1 MTRLITLTASA
12 ALISGVASAQ
22 ERTGTT
28 IYMVGSSTVF
38 PFSEYVMDKFA
49 SETGY
54 DRPTNFSTGT
64 GGGNKIFCKG
74 IGAEHP
80 DLSGASSRWNEKR
93 FVQCDAGGIPRQEDG
108 GYTEMNI
115 GFDGITLFNSVDEA
129 PLEFD
134 RAGLAL
140 ALTTVDASECGYEG
154 EVPNITVL
162 GPPESSG
169 TRAAFAELVIE
180 AGFEEAGCPEEIVDS
195 FADVFDVGGA
205 YIEGGENDSAMVDEV
220 AETAGLIG
228 IAGYSFLSN
237 NLDQI
242 QGAVVEGVSPT
253 FENIAS
259 GDYPVSR
266 RLWFYVKNAHLD
278 VIPGLRDFVNFY
290 MEDRFIGDEGELIS
304 VGLIPLPAS
313 ERAAEQAQAAS
324 L

>member
-1 MTRLITLTASA
+1 MRPLLIA
-12 ALISGVASAQ
+12 ISCVSVLSFGANAQ
-22 ERTGTT
+22 ERSGTG

-54 DRPTNFSTGT
+54 ERPTNFSTGT

-93 FVQCDAGGIPRQEDG
+93 FVQCDTGGIPRQEEG

-134 RAGLAL
+134 RAGLAF
-140 ALTTVDASECGYEG
+140 ALTTIDASECGYAG

-180 AGFEEAGCPEEIVDS
+180 AGFEEAGCPGDIVDS
-195 FADVFDVGGA
+195 FADVFDIGRA
-205 YIEGGENDSAMVDEV
+205 YIEGSENDTAMIDEV
-220 AETAGLIG
+220 SKTPGLVG

-237 NLDQI
+237 NIDQV
-242 QGAVVEGVSPT
+242 QGAVIEGIEPT
-253 FENIAS
+253 FENIAN
-259 GDYPVSR
+259 GNYPVSR
-266 RLWFYVKNAHLD
+266 RLWFYVKNSHLD
-278 VIPGLRDFVNFY
+278 VIPGLRDFVKFY
-290 MEDRFIGDEGELIS
+290 MDDRFIGDEGELIS

>member
-1 MTRLITLTASA
+1 MTRIFTLTTALTAMTA
-12 ALISGVASAQ
+12 AAGAQ

-49 SETGY
+49 AETGFE
-54 DRPTNFSTGT
+54 RPTNFSTGT
-64 GGGNKIFCKG
+64 GGGNKIFCGG
-74 IGAEHP
+74 IGAEFP

-93 FVQCDAGGIPRQEDG
+93 FVTCDEGGIPRD

-115 GFDGITLFNSVDEA
+115 GFDGITLFNSNDEA
-129 PLEFD
+129 PLAFN
-134 RAGLAL
+134 RAGLAF
-140 ALTTVDASECGYEG
+140 ALTTVDASECDYEG
-154 EVPNITVL
+154 EVPEITVL

-205 YIEGGENDSAMVDEV
+205 YIEGSENDVAMVDEV

-237 NLDQI
+237 NLDRI
-242 QGAVVEGVSPT
+242 QGAVVEGVAPA

-278 VIPGLRDFVNFY
+278 VIPGLRDFVTFY
-290 MEDRFIGDEGELIS
+290 MDDRFIGDEGELIS
-304 VGLIPLPAS
+304 VGLIPLPAE
-313 ERAAEQAQAAS
+313 ERAAEQAESAG